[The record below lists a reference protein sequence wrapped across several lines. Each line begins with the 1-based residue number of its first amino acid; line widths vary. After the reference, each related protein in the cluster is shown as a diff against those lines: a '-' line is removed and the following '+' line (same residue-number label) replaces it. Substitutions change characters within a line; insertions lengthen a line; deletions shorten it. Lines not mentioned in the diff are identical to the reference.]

1 MTSPPPGSD
10 NPSVR
15 LLRALLL
22 FAPSALGCKVYDETL
37 LLRRDS
43 AAAAD
48 LVDTPT
54 PSDLPADAA
63 DATDAPVDVVD
74 ASAMDA
80 VDLDVPATDAPDVT
94 AADAADVTDVVTVD
108 IVDAPDV
115 PPNCEPTLRGGR
127 ACIEPVSGHAWRSD
141 DPRLVAPR
149 AVVFSGNR
157 ALVSD
162 VGSGRIVAYD
172 LAAGA
177 RASLRLGN
185 GVLGATP
192 PAGSLPGD
200 PLGAIVA
207 LAALPDGALALADET
222 TRQVLRATSAR
233 IEALPGLSFQ
243 SAPRGVAWDEPARAL
258 YVSADNRIHR
268 VILEADGGVG
278 AVEAVAG
285 LPCGMGC
292 ADRFNADGLPGVSTA
307 LNNPAGLDVD
317 AEFVYFADRDNCR
330 VRRFRR
336 NDPDRVVST
345 FAGTRCDE
353 TSDPFA
359 GLGAFAVPTQLRL
372 GRVTDVKL
380 GADGSVYFVD
390 ASRCAVFGVTPP
402 RMPGGDPIPRVVAGS
417 AQGCGQVASA
427 GPPLGPLGGLG
438 VSADRGAVFFVDLRE
453 QRVGR
458 ILGTSNG
465 GSPSI
470 DFPISPGAIPAGM
483 EPVASVRLGAPGAA
497 ATSEDGLTLFVAA
510 PGAGRSYEF
519 VANTARALTGDGP
532 TALPALT
539 PDLPPNALPPTLIDG
554 LTRANARV
562 LFSLTELGVIAE
574 LRDGALR
581 RVAGRFPERVG
592 DLTDAGVPDAGMTDA
607 AVTDARVTDARVT
620 DAGATD
626 AAVDVLGFDAAS
638 DAGVLAVDQRFDG
651 PSQAIATA
659 NGFIFGD
666 ARGRVWRV
674 GTGGEVALLAGTGS
688 VSVGSVPTPGGTGV
702 AATLAAIGS
711 VRGLAVDGAGRVFVA
726 DGARNIVWSIGLE
739 TPPRARIV
747 AGVVD
752 RRAPLTDAPAFGP
765 EFVLASPGALAFDG
779 MSTIYIADAEANR
792 VRSLNVLSGQVSTFA
807 GSGDVGSVSPA
818 GDFGDARLATLSRPA
833 GLAFHSGRLFVAEQG
848 SGRVRV
854 VRLP

>member
-1 MTSPPPGSD
+1 MTSPPAGSD
-10 NPSVR
+10 NRVVR
-15 LLRALLL
+15 LLRALLFL
-22 FAPSALGCKVYDETL
+22 APSALGCKVYDETL

-43 AAAAD
+43 AVAD
-48 LVDTPT
+48 LVDSAA
-54 PSDLPADAA
+54 PSDLAGDVSDVPDGADVVTDASTMDVVDVPVAVDAA
-63 DATDAPVDVVD
+63 D
-74 ASAMDA
+74 
-80 VDLDVPATDAPDVT
+80 VT
-94 AADAADVTDVVTVD
+94 LADAADVTDVVMADV
-108 IVDAPDV
+108 VDAPDV
-115 PPNCEPTLRGGR
+115 PASCDPTLRNGR
-127 ACIEPVSGHAWRSD
+127 ACIEPYAGHAWRSED
-141 DPRLVAPR
+141 ARLVAPR
-149 AVVFSGNR
+149 AVAFGGNR

-162 VGSGRIVAYD
+162 VGSGRVMAYD

-177 RASLRLGN
+177 RATLRLGN

-192 PAGSLPGD
+192 PGGSLPGD
-200 PLGAIVA
+200 ALGAIVA
-207 LAALPDGALALADET
+207 MAALPDGALALADET
-222 TRQVLRATSAR
+222 TRQVLRATTAR
-233 IEALPGLSFQ
+233 VEALPGLTFQ
-243 SAPRGVAWDEPARAL
+243 TPPRGLAWDEPSRTL

-268 VILEADGGVG
+268 VTLEADGGVG

-285 LPCGMGC
+285 LPCGLGC
-292 ADRFNADGLPGVSTA
+292 SERFNADGLPGVSTA

-317 AEFVYFADRDNCR
+317 AEYVYFADQNNCR

-353 TSDPFA
+353 LNDPFA

-380 GADGSVYFVD
+380 GADGSVYFLD

-402 RMPGGDPIPRVVAGS
+402 RMPGGDPIPRVIAGS
-417 AQGCGQVASA
+417 PQGCGQVASA

-470 DFPISPGAIPAGM
+470 DFPISPGAIPAAM
-483 EPVASVRLGAPGAA
+483 EPIASARLGAPASAA
-497 ATSEDGLTLFVAA
+497 ASEDGLTLLVAA
-510 PGAGRSYEF
+510 PGAGRSYEL
-519 VANTARALTGDGP
+519 VASGARALTGDGLA
-532 TALPALT
+532 ALPALT

-554 LTRANARV
+554 LTRANGRV
-562 LFSLTELGVIAE
+562 LLSLTELGVVTE

-592 DLTDAGVPDAGMTDA
+592 DPSDGGLSDGG
-607 AVTDARVTDARVT
+607 
-620 DAGATD
+620 
-626 AAVDVLGFDAAS
+626 AS
-638 DAGVLAVDQRFDG
+638 DATADVPPSDAAPTDTGVMAVDQRFNG
-651 PSQAIATA
+651 PTQALATA
-659 NGFIFGD
+659 TGFVFGD
-666 ARGRVWRV
+666 AQGRVWRV
-674 GTGGEVALLAGTGS
+674 GTGGDVTLLAGTGS

-711 VRGLAVDGAGRVFVA
+711 VRGLAVDGAGRVFVS
-726 DGARNIVWSIGLE
+726 DGARNVVWSIGLE

-752 RRAPLTDAPAFGP
+752 RRAPLTDTPAFGP

-779 MSTIYIADAEANR
+779 MSTIYIADADANR
-792 VRSLNVLSGQVSTFA
+792 VRSLNVLSGQVTTFA
-807 GSGDVGSVSPA
+807 GTGDPGSLSPA

-833 GLAFHSGRLFVAEQG
+833 GLAFHGGRLYIAEQG

>member
-1 MTSPPPGSD
+1 M
-10 NPSVR
+10 R

-22 FAPSALGCKVYDETL
+22 LAPSALGCKVYDETL
-37 LLRRDS
+37 LQRRDS
-43 AAAAD
+43 AAAD
-48 LVDTPT
+48 LVDTPAPRDVVAADVADVT
-54 PSDLPADAA
+54 DVADDVPDASTLDAFDVVLLDAA
-63 DATDAPVDVVD
+63 P
-74 ASAMDA
+74 
-80 VDLDVPATDAPDVT
+80 DAPDVT
-94 AADAADVTDVVTVD
+94 DAAVAD

-115 PPNCEPTLRGGR
+115 PPSCDPTLRAGR
-127 ACIEPVSGHAWRSD
+127 ACIEPFSGHAWRVD
-141 DPRLVAPR
+141 DARLVAPR
-149 AVVFSGNR
+149 AVAFGGNR

-162 VGSGRIVAYD
+162 VGSGRVMAYD
-172 LAAGA
+172 LASGA
-177 RASLRLGN
+177 RATLRLGS

-192 PAGSLPGD
+192 PAGAGPND
-200 PLGAIVA
+200 PIGAIVA
-207 LAALPDGALALADET
+207 LASLPDGALALADET
-222 TRQVLRATSAR
+222 TRQVLRATTAR
-233 IEALPGLSFQ
+233 VDALPGLSFQ
-243 SAPRGVAWDEPARAL
+243 TSPRGLAWDDPARAL

-278 AVEAVAG
+278 TVEAVVG
-285 LPCGMGC
+285 LPCGLGC

-336 NDPDRVVST
+336 NDPDRVVTT

-353 TSDPFA
+353 VSDPFA

-380 GADGSVYFVD
+380 GADGSVYFLD

-402 RMPGGDPIPRVVAGS
+402 RMPGGDPIPRIVAGS

-470 DFPISPGAIPAGM
+470 DFPISPGAIPAAM
-483 EPVASVRLGAPGAA
+483 EPIASVRLGAPGAT
-497 ATSEDGLTLFVAA
+497 ATATDGLPLLIAA
-510 PGAGRSYEF
+510 PGAGRSYELG
-519 VANTARALTGDGP
+519 ASAARAFTGDGLL
-532 TALPALT
+532 ALPALT

-562 LFSLTELGVIAE
+562 LFSLTELGVVAE

-581 RVAGRFPERVG
+581 RIAGRFPERIGEVTDGGVG
-592 DLTDAGVPDAGMTDA
+592 DAGSADASTDVPRVDASSG
-607 AVTDARVTDARVT
+607 
-620 DAGATD
+620 
-626 AAVDVLGFDAAS
+626 
-638 DAGVLAVDQRFDG
+638 DAGVLATDQRFNG
-651 PSQAIATA
+651 PAQALATA
-659 NGFIFGD
+659 TGFLFGD
-666 ARGRVWRV
+666 AQGRIWRV
-674 GTGGEVALLAGTGS
+674 GLGGEVALLAGTGS

-711 VRGLAVDGAGRVFVA
+711 VRGLAVDGAGRVFVS
-726 DGARNIVWSIGLE
+726 DGARNVVWSIGLE

-747 AGVVD
+747 AGVID
-752 RRAPLTDAPAFGP
+752 RRAPLSDTPAFGP
-765 EFVLASPGALAFDG
+765 EFVLASPGALSFDG
-779 MSTIYIADAEANR
+779 MSTIYIADADANR
-792 VRSLNVLSGQVSTFA
+792 VRALNVLSGQVTTFA
-807 GSGDVGSVSPA
+807 GSGDPGNATPA

-833 GLAFHSGRLFVAEQG
+833 GLAFHGGRLYIAERG